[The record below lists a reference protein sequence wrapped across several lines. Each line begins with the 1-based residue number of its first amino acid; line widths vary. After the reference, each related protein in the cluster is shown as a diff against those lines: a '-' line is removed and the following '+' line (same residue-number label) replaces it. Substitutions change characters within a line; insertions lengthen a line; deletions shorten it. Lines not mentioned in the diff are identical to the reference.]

1 MNRLDLET
9 TMGALIALANNL
21 RDDMAFDEADTVE
34 SALPFLAKLGSLGVL
49 PEPIIDTTPINPT
62 MDTLRNMCV
71 EMRRLQNITA
81 DLKVQIA
88 EAKMPLDDL
97 RLKKI
102 PEMMQQLEVT
112 TTTFAGL
119 GRVQLAGDLYA
130 STRKGKKDDAMQWLR
145 DCGHGSLIKEGYNA
159 SSVKAIF
166 RGYLKEGT
174 EIPDDIFSVT
184 PFIRASIVKA

>member
-1 MNRLDLET
+1 MNRLDLENT
-9 TMGALIALANNL
+9 ISALVELASST
-21 RDDMAFDEADTVE
+21 RDDMGFDEADTIE
-34 SALPFLAKLGSLGVL
+34 SALPFLQKLASLNVL
-49 PEPIIDTTPINPT
+49 PEPVIDEAPINPT
-62 MDTLRNMCV
+62 MDSLRNMCV
-71 EMRRLQNITA
+71 EMRRLQNRLN
-81 DLKVQIA
+81 DLKVEAA
-88 EAKMPLDDL
+88 EVRGPFDDL

-102 PEMMQQLEVT
+102 PEMMQSLEVT

-130 STRKGKKDDAMQWLR
+130 STRKGMKDQAMQWLR

-166 RGYLKEGT
+166 RGYLKEGA